1 MSLRKAKKQVQ
12 ASEEEL
18 NRLRELNLKKDQLI
32 MQGMSAEHAKRMI
45 EAEKSVY
52 AIKSTD
58 KAKAGDAVSDNF
70 KRISDL
76 DPSQGIVIRN
86 PKTDRN
92 ELILGRDNNLLNLD
106 GSMHPAT
113 VRYLKHRS

>member
-1 MSLRKAKKQVQ
+1 MSLRNAKKKVQ
-12 ASEEEL
+12 ASSEEL
-18 NRLRELNLKKDQLI
+18 DKLRELNAKKDQLI

-45 EAEKSVY
+45 EAEKSVF
-52 AIKSTD
+52 AIKNTEI
-58 KAKAGDAVSDNF
+58 ARAGDAVSDNF
-70 KRISDL
+70 QKISDL
-76 DPSQGIVIRN
+76 DPSRGIVIRN
-86 PKTDRN
+86 PKTNQN